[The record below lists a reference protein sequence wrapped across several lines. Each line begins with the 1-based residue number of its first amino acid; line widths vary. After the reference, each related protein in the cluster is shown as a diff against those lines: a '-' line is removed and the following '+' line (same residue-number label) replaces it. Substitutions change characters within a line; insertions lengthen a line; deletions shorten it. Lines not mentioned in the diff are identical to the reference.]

1 MDFSRL
7 TDPQAYKDAL
17 AGLLRRGTEVGEYI
31 QEAPTK
37 VGQSILDA
45 GQRQSALMNKAF
57 DPTGN
62 TLIRDPQAAN
72 QAAMNLFEG
81 PMSFAP
87 AGITAF
93 HGTPHLIQGKFDIN
107 KVGTG
112 EGAQAYGHGMY
123 FAENPAVAKGYA
135 DMDTQMAKT
144 FLATNNDDIFK
155 AINDAEKQYDFVK
168 QNFAP
173 SPQTI
178 ERNKRTLDYLNNKML
193 KNQDIAGNLY
203 KVDIPDA

>member
-37 VGQSILDA
+37 VGQSIMDA

-62 TLIRDPQAAN
+62 TLIRDKESAN

-81 PMSFAP
+81 PMAFAP
-87 AGITAF
+87 VGMINRKELLEDSFSKINQPRKGTTQVNVPISLIEHGESALAGGKLTFPTAKDTIKSYASKD
-93 HGTPHLIQGKFDIN
+93 TPFPPIDLMGDATSKIPFMVADGSHRLEAAKLRGDKTIP
-107 KVGTG
+107 
-112 EGAQAYGHGMY
+112 AYLDK
-123 FAENPAVAKGYA
+123 E
-135 DMDTQMAKT
+135 DM
-144 FLATNNDDIFK
+144 LL
-155 AINDAEKQYDFVK
+155 
-168 QNFAP
+168 
-173 SPQTI
+173 
-178 ERNKRTLDYLNNKML
+178 LDKLTK
-193 KNQDIAGNLY
+193 
-203 KVDIPDA
+203 